1 MEESLVHT
9 LIPVSYTHLGMGIP
23 EESLDYIFER
33 FYRVDKSHSN
43 EIDGTGL
50 GLAIAKSAV
59 LVHKGAIKVSS
70 QLGEGTTFSVRIP
83 LNYIA

>member
-1 MEESLVHT
+1 MDS
-9 LIPVSYTHLGMGIP
+9 GMGIP
-23 EESLDYIFER
+23 EESLNFIFER

-50 GLAIAKSAV
+50 GLAITRSAIQ
-59 LVHKGAIKVSS
+59 VHKGAVKVTSHV
-70 QLGEGTTFSVRIP
+70 GEGTTFSVRIP

>member
-1 MEESLVHT
+1 M
-9 LIPVSYTHLGMGIP
+9 
-23 EESLDYIFER
+23 
-33 FYRVDKSHSN
+33 DKSHSN

-70 QLGEGTTFSVRIP
+70 QVGEGTTFSVRIP